1 MFVREGIY
9 KDGIF
14 KFEMNI
20 PSSYP
25 AKPPEII
32 FTSKLYHPLVDFTSG
47 KLDLKVKLNF
57 N

>member
-1 MFVREGIY
+1 MY

-25 AKPPEII
+25 AKPPEVS
-32 FTSKLYHPLVDFTSG
+32 FSTKVFHPLIDISTG
-47 KLDLKVKLNF
+47 KLDITVLYF
-57 N
+57 

>member
-1 MFVREGIY
+1 VFVREGIY